1 MIAAGSIGKQTVRM
15 ELCGD
20 AFTQRTE
27 REGGRGMTNKDS
39 PIGVFDSG
47 LGGVSVLRAC
57 ARLLPHEDFLFFGD
71 SANAPYGEKTLEE
84 VRALTLRRAKELLD
98 RGAKAI
104 VVACN
109 TATSAAISL
118 LREQYP
124 QVPGIGI
131 EPAVKPA
138 AQADDSSQVIVMATP
153 LTIHEEK
160 YQKLAAAFC
169 HEAGVISLP
178 CRGLAELVEEGHR
191 EGPVIDAYLQELFLP
206 FRHCNVEYIV
216 LGCTHYPFV
225 AEAIR
230 KNFGR
235 PVEIIDGSA
244 GTARQLRRQLAA
256 RSLLSDRTR
265 PGKVTFENSIPE
277 KAEVSRAL
285 FETEQ
290 DDGL

>member
-1 MIAAGSIGKQTVRM
+1 
-15 ELCGD
+15 
-20 AFTQRTE
+20 
-27 REGGRGMTNKDS
+27 MTKADR

-57 ARLLPHEDFLFFGD
+57 AALLPREDFLFFGD
-71 SANAPYGEKTLEE
+71 SANAPYGEKTLDQ
-84 VRALTLRRAKELLD
+84 VRDLTLRRVDELLD
-98 RGAKAI
+98 RGVKAV

-124 QVPGIGI
+124 QVPVIGI

-160 YQKLAAAFC
+160 YQNLAAAFC
-169 HEAGVISLP
+169 HEANVISLP
-178 CRGLAELVEEGHR
+178 CRGLAELVESGQR
-191 EGPVIDAYLQELFLP
+191 EGPVIDHYLQELFLP

-225 AEAIR
+225 APAIR

-235 PVEIIDGSA
+235 PVELIDGSE
-244 GTARQLRRQLAA
+244 GTARQLRRQLEAA
-256 RSLLSDRTR
+256 GLLSDRSR
-265 PGKVTFENSIPE
+265 PGEVRFENSLPE
-277 KAEVSRAL
+277 KAPLSRAL
-285 FETEQ
+285 FY
-290 DDGL
+290 DG

>member
-124 QVPGIGI
+124 QVPVIGI

-206 FRHCNVEYIV
+206 FRHCNV
-216 LGCTHYPFV
+216 
-225 AEAIR
+225 
-230 KNFGR
+230 R
-235 PVEIIDGSA
+235 PGLHPLPLRGEGHPEELRPA
-244 GTARQLRRQLAA
+244 GGDHRRQRRHRPAA
-256 RSLLSDRTR
+256 QAAACR
-265 PGKVTFENSIPE
+265 PGPPLGPDPAGEGDL
-277 KAEVSRAL
+277 R
-285 FETEQ
+285 EQ
-290 DDGL
+290 HPREGGGQPPTL

>member
-1 MIAAGSIGKQTVRM
+1 
-15 ELCGD
+15 
-20 AFTQRTE
+20 
-27 REGGRGMTNKDS
+27 MTKADR

-57 ARLLPHEDFLFFGD
+57 AALLPREDFLFFGD
-71 SANAPYGEKTLEE
+71 SANAPYGEKTLDQ
-84 VRALTLRRAKELLD
+84 VRDLTLRRVDELLD
-98 RGAKAI
+98 RGVKAV

-118 LREQYP
+118 LRDRHP
-124 QVPGIGI
+124 AVPIIGI

-160 YQKLAAAFC
+160 YQNLAAAFC
-169 HEAGVISLP
+169 HEANVISLP
-178 CRGLAELVEEGHR
+178 CRGLAELVESGQR
-191 EGPVIDAYLQELFLP
+191 EGPVIDHYLQELFLP

-225 AEAIR
+225 APAIR

-235 PVEIIDGSA
+235 PVELIDGSE
-244 GTARQLRRQLAA
+244 GTARQLRRQLEAA
-256 RSLLSDRTR
+256 GLLSDRSR
-265 PGKVTFENSIPE
+265 PGEVRFENSLPE
-277 KAEVSRAL
+277 KAPLSRAL
-285 FETEQ
+285 FY
-290 DDGL
+290 DG